1 MGANLGSGQDK
12 RAVNV
17 ELNLVPFIDLM
28 SCLVAFLLFTS
39 IWVGIAQLDTRA
51 QQRSTKRG
59 LDGTAVPHVQ
69 LSVLVDAD
77 GIWIGESEAGTFERI
92 PGRDWAAFDKALAA
106 HKASA
111 AFIDR
116 NDLQLAAESTA
127 QKFVPYQDLIVAM
140 DIAHRVG
147 FDDVAVTDPRALD
160 ARPTL

>member
-1 MGANLGSGQDK
+1 MGANLGSGHDK

-51 QQRSTKRG
+51 QDRSTKRG
-59 LDGTAVPHVQ
+59 VGTAVPPVQ

-77 GIWIGESEAGTFERI
+77 GIWIGESEGGAFERI

-106 HKASA
+106 HKASP
-111 AFIDR
+111 AFVDR
-116 NDLQLAAESTA
+116 SDLQLAAESTA
-127 QKFVPYQDLIVAM
+127 QRFVPYQDLIVAM

-147 FDDVAVTDPRALD
+147 FVDVGITDPRALD
-160 ARPTL
+160 TRPTL